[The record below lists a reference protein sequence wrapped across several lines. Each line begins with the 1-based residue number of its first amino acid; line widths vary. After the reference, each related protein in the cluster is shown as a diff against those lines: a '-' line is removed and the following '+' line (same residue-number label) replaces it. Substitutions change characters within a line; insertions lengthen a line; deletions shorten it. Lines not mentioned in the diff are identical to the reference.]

1 MSVVFRLF
9 HFSRA
14 KLLYNLNSC
23 RSASSICTVE
33 DKQNLV
39 KRLLEAKLDSGLTFD
54 EIASRCQITNVHCA
68 QLFHNQARLSPK
80 LAATLK
86 QLVPAL
92 QDDDLR
98 EMQRCPLRIADP
110 LLMHDPAV
118 YRFHELVVQYG
129 KSLKS
134 LIEEKFGDGIMSAI
148 DFQMTL
154 SEAPGKSGERRVVI
168 RMDGKFLPRV
178 EPTQLD

>member
-14 KLLYNLNSC
+14 NLLSNLNSS

-118 YRFHELVVQYG
+118 YRFHELVVQRRA
-129 KSLKS
+129 KVENDALSFEWTANFCPVLNQPS
-134 LIEEKFGDGIMSAI
+134 WISAKI
-148 DFQMTL
+148 IF
-154 SEAPGKSGERRVVI
+154 SI
-168 RMDGKFLPRV
+168 RFH
-178 EPTQLD
+178 